1 MENFLIGNIL
11 REYRTRLNISQ
22 EELCFDLCAVS
33 TLSRIESGMQ
43 VPGRK
48 LIEALFSKMGISRS
62 VPITKVD
69 FQRENIEYKINDMI
83 ATGKFDIF
91 DLLEEY
97 KNCGEDLTFL
107 EEQFYLFYKT
117 MAEDFFNH
125 DCEKALENY
134 VKALKLSIKDY
145 ELDKLPNARLLT
157 KTELLILNN
166 ISRTEYFLGQKDE
179 GIDLMEFLRS
189 YFEKGIM
196 SEEEKAKNYSA
207 ILFNLENWYGL
218 RGKSDDYEKAL
229 KLCEIAIDNCIQYGK
244 LSLFPFHFFNKGCM
258 LIKIGKISEGKE
270 CIEDAFIFMKRM
282 KLNSEI
288 EYGKKWLKENMNLD
302 L

>member
-125 DCEKALENY
+125 DSVKALENY

-157 KTELLILNN
+157 KTELMILNN
-166 ISRTEYFLGQKDE
+166 IARIKYFLNQKDKAIE
-179 GIDLMEFLRS
+179 LMEFLKS

-196 SEEEKAKNYSA
+196 SEEEKAKNYPV
-207 ILFNLENWYGL
+207 ILHDLENWYGMANQN
-218 RGKSDDYEKAL
+218 EKVL
-229 KLCEIAIDNCIQYGK
+229 ELCNIGIDICIHYGK
-244 LSLFPFHFFNKGCM
+244 LTSFPYQIFNKGYA
-258 LIKIGKISEGKE
+258 LVKLGKLEEGKE
-270 CIEDAFIFMKRM
+270 NLKLAFEIFKAV
-282 KLNSEI
+282 KANDDI